1 MAPSQRATID
11 WENVVVTVEP
21 TPGLQRA
28 AHAHSADG
36 HKPSDHT
43 ATQTGNCSCGHD
55 HGASPGPAIGAAPDP
70 TALVSA
76 RGLTF
81 ARHGRTILSGINLD
95 VHPREIVTLIGPNGA
110 GKTTLVKLVLGIE
123 RPDMGSVTLPL
134 TTRIGYVP
142 QRFDIDRTMPMT
154 VTGFLGL
161 GLRVSSEA
169 VRDALRDAGVA
180 RCADQQLSQLSGG
193 ETQRV
198 LIARALL
205 RNPNLLVLD
214 EPARGVDFVG
224 EADLYDLI
232 GRIRDT
238 RGLGVLLISH
248 DLHIVMAKSDRVICL
263 NGHVCCSG
271 QPETV
276 AQHAEYARLFGPKE
290 AGALG
295 VYLHHHDHEH
305 DLSGA
310 PHPVHD
316 HHHQAG
322 DHHGAHGGQRR

>member
-1 MAPSQRATID
+1 VSTHADSHSHDPSH
-11 WENVVVTVEP
+11 
-21 TPGLQRA
+21 GHS
-28 AHAHSADG
+28 HAHGPACG
-36 HKPSDHT
+36 
-43 ATQTGNCSCGHD
+43 CGHNHALPHD
-55 HGASPGPAIGAAPDP
+55 A

-76 RGLTF
+76 RHLTF
-81 ARHGRTILSGINLD
+81 RRHGRDILAGIDLD
-95 VHPREIVTLIGPNGA
+95 VHAREIVTLIGPNGA

-123 RPDMGSVTLPL
+123 TPDGGRVEMPR

-142 QRFDIDRTMPMT
+142 QRFEIDRAIPMT
-154 VTGFLGL
+154 VARFLALGL
-161 GLRVSSEA
+161 NVSADA
-169 VRDALRDAGVA
+169 VRTALQDVGAV

-205 RNPNLLVLD
+205 REPNLLVLD

-232 GRIRDT
+232 GRIRDA

-276 AQHAEYARLFGPKE
+276 AQHQEYARLFGPKE

-295 VYLHHHDHEH
+295 VYLHRHDHEH
-305 DLSGA
+305 DISGA
-310 PHPVHD
+310 PHPTH
-316 HHHQAG
+316 AANRERG
-322 DHHGAHGGQRR
+322 GA